1 MATASII
8 SPPFK
13 SSSSTAFLSSYPHS
27 PPPPKTPSK
36 IPPPPFTRRAFST
49 LSASSFLFF
58 SVFSSSPSS
67 NASGIADFFE
77 LERSGGVKALDLR
90 QGDGEVPVNGD
101 QVHLTQHVFFP
112 SSPFA
117 LIKTFFQGFCFS
129 GFLFS
134 PLKSH
139 LCLSTLELFGILLF
153 FIIYYYSKI
162 VRCKCLENNEY
173 FCCGANQIG
182 QKIWIVYCIGFGGT
196 PKVGAPV

>member
-13 SSSSTAFLSSYPHS
+13 SSSFTAFLSSYPHS
-27 PPPPKTPSK
+27 PPPKTPSK
-36 IPPPPFTRRAFST
+36 IPPPPPPFTRRAFST

-101 QVHLTQHVFFP
+101 QVHLT
-112 SSPFA
+112 
-117 LIKTFFQGFCFS
+117 
-129 GFLFS
+129 
-134 PLKSH
+134 
-139 LCLSTLELFGILLF
+139 
-153 FIIYYYSKI
+153 
-162 VRCKCLENNEY
+162 
-173 FCCGANQIG
+173 
-182 QKIWIVYCIGFGGT
+182 
-196 PKVGAPV
+196 